1 MTKDGRLKSGCTTP
15 RALPSNDRSR
25 SGAKP
30 TRTIQPMKPTSKHAK
45 GLTCWTRSGV
55 LETFAFSGMSNADS
69 APGATLKSLGQ
80 RDGAFTTVSP
90 VSWVVRQVPRTAFY
104 FTRGAMTGF
113 TANVFPYRNRVS
125 FKEAFAG
132 PELCDWKL
140 SRTVLRGLDGRKV
153 VWLLG
158 KLLRPVLRGPGGRK
172 AAWLLGEDSTCPQS
186 HCIPGT

>member
-1 MTKDGRLKSGCTTP
+1 MLEPDEGKLSSPVLRGP
-15 RALPSNDRSR
+15 APSN
-25 SGAKP
+25 GGWPLGKNE
-30 TRTIQPMKPTSKHAK
+30 KV
-45 GLTCWTRSGV
+45 LTCWTRSGV

-104 FTRGAMTGF
+104 FTRSAMTGF

-158 KLLRPVLRGPGGRK
+158 
-172 AAWLLGEDSTCPQS
+172 EDSTCPQS